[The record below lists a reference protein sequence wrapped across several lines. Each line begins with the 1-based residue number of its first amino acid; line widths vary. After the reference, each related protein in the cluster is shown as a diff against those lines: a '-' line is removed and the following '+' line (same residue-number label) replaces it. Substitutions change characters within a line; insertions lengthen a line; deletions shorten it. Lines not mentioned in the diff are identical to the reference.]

1 MSNAFSVIKL
11 KVQLLMMKRFPG
23 FSDCV
28 SNRKGYG

>member
-11 KVQLLMMKRFPG
+11 KAQLLIMTRFPG

-28 SNRKGYG
+28 SSRKGYG